1 MGDDPLSPVCGT
13 LGSESL
19 LGLYP
24 VPVRDSI
31 LNTPLVWYMNG
42 DVVFSVGSVP
52 HKGSVDN
59 EVTGWSGVSELKET
73 EYQRKIRFPAFSDEA
88 ADTSVCDLL
97 PMALPLPFN
106 QGLSV
111 GYAMSGKIIG
121 ETII

>member
-42 DVVFSVGSVP
+42 NVVFSVGSSP
-52 HKGSVDN
+52 HKGSVI
-59 EVTGWSGVSELKET
+59 
-73 EYQRKIRFPAFSDEA
+73 RKSARRRA
-88 ADTSVCDLL
+88 C
-97 PMALPLPFN
+97 AL
-106 QGLSV
+106 LSV
-111 GYAMSGKIIG
+111 HGAALDIKIKIIY
-121 ETII
+121 